1 MNSLP
6 KDIKAGQPYILKFR
20 KCPQSRLL
28 IHHLKYVDALNIQ
41 KHLSKLNEILIWKYL
56 NHIFFTNDNSE
67 SVIRY
72 YFQISCMHYM
82 ATLDELIRFGQ
93 ILYHQNGHLQP
104 FCILSTNLIK
114 CRYSMI
120 NGTIALKFDTGVSY
134 R

>member
-56 NHIFFTNDNSE
+56 NHIFFTNDNS
-67 SVIRY
+67 RK
-72 YFQISCMHYM
+72 C
-82 ATLDELIRFGQ
+82 DQ
-93 ILYHQNGHLQP
+93 ILFPNFVHALHGH
-104 FCILSTNLIK
+104 S
-114 CRYSMI
+114 
-120 NGTIALKFDTGVSY
+120 
-134 R
+134 